1 MRACS
6 DTTAGASPSR
16 AAWNRNFSS
25 TFDCI
30 VILFIPH
37 VDKRK
42 SQYRAARIKGNSPV
56 NAVNA
61 MSLGTK
67 RVVTRGETMTTFD
80 AFDAAFDDVPSV
92 AMQVAE
98 PA

>member
-1 MRACS
+1 MN
-6 DTTAGASPSR
+6 
-16 AAWNRNFSS
+16 AA
-25 TFDCI
+25 D
-30 VILFIPH
+30 
-37 VDKRK
+37 
-42 SQYRAARIKGNSPV
+42 
-56 NAVNA
+56 A

-80 AFDAAFDDVPSV
+80 AFQAALDDVPSV